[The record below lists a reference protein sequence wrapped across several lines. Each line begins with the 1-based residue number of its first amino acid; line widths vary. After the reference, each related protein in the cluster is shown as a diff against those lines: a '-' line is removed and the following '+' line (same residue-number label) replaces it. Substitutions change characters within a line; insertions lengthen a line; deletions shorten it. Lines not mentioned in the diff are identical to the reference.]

1 MRTFSKS
8 AWLVLLVALAGGV
21 TSLAQTNPP
30 AALGTNKSSALV
42 TFTSRNPVSSKDT
55 ITNTPKPATTRVT
68 SRRYSGKILSV
79 DTNARVIT
87 LQGGEKAGIGIPAD
101 TKIVK
106 DKQPA
111 TIVALAVGQSVSGM
125 ERRDRAG
132 NWLADTLNVGDAR
145 QPAWEEEP
153 TVIPVAAD
161 KKDEAT
167 ANIHIMVPG
176 GNSAEEYSFGSL
188 PVQQGIV
195 RTNIL
200 TSVFADSVPGAD
212 LVRSIHVDGAAVVP
226 WYSNVA
232 DMDIICHV
240 TPGKH
245 EITVLLKDNNTGQT
259 SDQPVG
265 PLTLTLKTGETQIA
279 DFR

>member
-8 AWLVLLVALAGGV
+8 AWIVLLAALAGGV
-21 TSLAQTNPP
+21 TSPAQTNPP
-30 AALGTNKSSALV
+30 AALTNSKPSGLL
-42 TFTSRNPVSSKDT
+42 TFTSRNAESSKAT
-55 ITNTPKPATTRVT
+55 ITNTPKPMTTRVT

-79 DTNARVIT
+79 DTNANVIT
-87 LQGGEKAGIGIPAD
+87 LQGGETAGIGITGN

-111 TIVALAVGQSVSGM
+111 TIAALAVGQSVSGM
-125 ERRDRAG
+125 ERRDRTG
-132 NWLADTLNVGDAR
+132 KWQADTLSVGDAR

-167 ANIHIMVPG
+167 ANIHILVPG
-176 GNSAEEYSFGSL
+176 GTSIEEYSFGSL

-200 TSVFADSVPGAD
+200 TSVVAGSLPGAD

-245 EITVLLKDNNTGQT
+245 EVTVLLKDNNTGDT

-265 PLTLTLKTGETQIA
+265 PVTVTLKAGETQMA

>member
-1 MRTFSKS
+1 
-8 AWLVLLVALAGGV
+8 
-21 TSLAQTNPP
+21 
-30 AALGTNKSSALV
+30 
-42 TFTSRNPVSSKDT
+42 
-55 ITNTPKPATTRVT
+55 
-68 SRRYSGKILSV
+68 
-79 DTNARVIT
+79 
-87 LQGGEKAGIGIPAD
+87 
-101 TKIVK
+101 
-106 DKQPA
+106 
-111 TIVALAVGQSVSGM
+111 
-125 ERRDRAG
+125 
-132 NWLADTLNVGDAR
+132 LNVGDAR

>member
-1 MRTFSKS
+1 MR
-8 AWLVLLVALAGGV
+8 VL
-21 TSLAQTNPP
+21 T
-30 AALGTNKSSALV
+30 
-42 TFTSRNPVSSKDT
+42 
-55 ITNTPKPATTRVT
+55 
-68 SRRYSGKILSV
+68 RRYSGKILTV

-87 LQGGEKAGIGIPAD
+87 LQGGEKAGIGITAD

-111 TIVALAVGQSVSGM
+111 TLAALAVGQPVDGM

-132 NWLADTLNVGDAR
+132 NWQADTLNVGDTR

-167 ANIHIMVPG
+167 ANIHILVPG
-176 GNSAEEYSFGSL
+176 GTSVEEYSFGSM
-188 PVQQGIV
+188 PVQQGIL

-200 TSVFADSVPGAD
+200 PNVIAGSLMGAD
-212 LVRSIHVDGAAVVP
+212 LVRTIHVDGAAVVA

-232 DMDIICHV
+232 DMDVICHV

-245 EITVLLKDNNTGQT
+245 EVTVILKNNNTGDT
-259 SDQPVG
+259 ATVP
-265 PLTLTLKTGETQIA
+265 PLPPLP
-279 DFR
+279 